1 MGSETSSLRLTEYL
15 LNHDL
20 KHYVMDYAGEYIDA
34 YQLSFSQGNIDLSVK
49 LSIKTIGEINAVY
62 RLTVTDFR
70 FSPSSH
76 AIRFDYLED
85 VRSGGNIGQN
95 LLLKAFKLQKGT
107 VLRSIL
113 ALKQLPGITADE
125 TSCSVDLEQLVD
137 LSKDPWSR
145 IELRYGDSRNG
156 ILELFFSIR

>member
-1 MGSETSSLRLTEYL
+1 MGSETSSLRLSEHL
-15 LNHDL
+15 LNNEL
-20 KHYVMDYAGEYIDA
+20 KHYAMDYAGEYIDT
-34 YQLSFSQGNIDLSVK
+34 YQLGFSQGHIDLFVK
-49 LSIKTIGEINAVY
+49 LNIKTIGEVNATF

-70 FSPSSH
+70 FSSSVH
-76 AIRFDYLED
+76 TVHFDYLED

-107 VLRSIL
+107 VLQSVL

-137 LSKDPWSR
+137 LSKDPWNR
-145 IELRYGDSRNG
+145 MDLRYGDSRNG
-156 ILELFFSIR
+156 ILELYFSIR